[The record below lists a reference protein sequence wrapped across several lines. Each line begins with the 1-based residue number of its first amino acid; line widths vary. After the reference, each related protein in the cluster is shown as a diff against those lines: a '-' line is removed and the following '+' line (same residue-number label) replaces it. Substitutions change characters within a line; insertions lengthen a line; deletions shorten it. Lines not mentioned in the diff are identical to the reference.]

1 MRGHLGFPIKPTPP
15 PPYTPTAVVL
25 TSGSSYTVP
34 SGATY
39 VKAWAVGAG
48 GAGGASPGGAGG
60 VAYKTWAAS
69 GGASLSYSVSDTA
82 GSNATVTL
90 SGTTITG
97 YGGTAGSGSYPG
109 TGGSYAG
116 GDGGATGGD
125 GWTGAYD
132 DTDHY
137 YGGSINGTAIDY
149 TAVGSVNVMPTDVA
163 GILDAVC
170 LSGFSVYYGGCP
182 PASYFGSG
190 AARFWFY
197 GGNIS
202 YYANRGGGGV
212 DSVWTHG
219 GGAIV
224 LYFT

>member
-15 PPYTPTAVVL
+15 PPYTPVAVVL

-48 GAGGASPGGAGG
+48 GSGGPGGAGG
-60 VAYKTWAAS
+60 VAYKTWATN
-69 GGASLSYSVSDTA
+69 GGATLSYSVSDTA
-82 GSNATVTL
+82 SSNTTVTL

-97 YGGTAGSGSYPG
+97 YGGAAG
-109 TGGSYAG
+109 TGGYPGAGGAFAG
-116 GDGGATGGD
+116 GDGGATGGN
-125 GWTGAYD
+125 GWQGTYD

-137 YGGSINGTAIDY
+137 YGGSINGTGIDY
-149 TAVGSVNVMPTDVA
+149 STVGSVNIVGSSVS
-163 GILDAVC
+163 GLIDAVT
-170 LSGFSVYYGGCP
+170 LSGFSVFYGS
-182 PASYFGSG
+182 SYFGSG

-197 GGNIS
+197 GGSIS

-212 DSVWTHG
+212 DNVWTHG
-219 GGAIV
+219 GGAV
-224 LYFT
+224 VFYFT